1 MDQCME
7 AAKQITA
14 AHKERFWAA
23 ADAVNKGTPPPAPDY
38 SDSAA
43 KGIQADISTLPA
55 RKIIEA
61 AAKAGTKGSVTVDGK
76 IIPYDF
82 SQRSELK
89 DSQGRSILDG
99 HGNPIMTGT
108 GTLQQQQIELQGMR
122 ESADAIAKMSLDIQ
136 QRYGKDMNLEQLQ
149 RIKEADPVGW
159 EVRQKLAQTTLEE
172 LSAGRE
178 LGAAAGKQVEASVR
192 GAQSARGNIYGA
204 ANIGQEALAK
214 FDAGQRLLTQRMS
227 QAQAYALGTPI
238 TAQYGAISGAQQ
250 GAANFAPMQLQ
261 QGIGQNANAA
271 QQSAQF
277 ASSNYSTYVQGMAN
291 QSNPWM
297 EGLGMVAGM
306 AGSALGGP
314 LGGMLAG
321 GSPSSVSGPGGQ
333 HMKFQGNSGTAYS
346 AQGY

>member
-1 MDQCME
+1 MNDLMDQCKR
-7 AAKQITA
+7 AAKNIVA
-14 AHKERFWAA
+14 AHRQRFWAA
-23 ADAVNKGTPPPAPDY
+23 SDAVNKGTPPPAPDY

-61 AAKAGTKGSVTVDGK
+61 AAKAGTKGSVTVNGQV
-76 IIPYDF
+76 IPF
-82 SQRSELK
+82 
-89 DSQGRSILDG
+89 
-99 HGNPIMTGT
+99 NFTGV
-108 GTLQQQQIELQGMR
+108 GDLQQQAIDLEAMTV
-122 ESADAIAKMSLDIQ
+122 SADAIAAMNLDIQ
-136 QRYGKDMNLEQLQ
+136 ERYGEQMNLEHLK

-159 EVRQKLAQTTLEE
+159 ELRQQLAQTTLEE

-178 LGAAAGKQVEASVR
+178 LGAAGARQAEKSIR
-192 GAQSARGNIYGA
+192 GGQTARGNIYGA

-250 GAANFAPMQLQ
+250 GAANFSPMQLQ
-261 QGIGQNANAA
+261 GGMAQNPNAA
-271 QQSAQF
+271 GQAAQF

-297 EGLGMVAGM
+297 EGLGMVAGVAGQAVGGHYAGAAFA
-306 AGSALGGP
+306 AGSG
-314 LGGMLAG
+314 AG
-321 GSPSSVSGPGGQ
+321 GGGFSPRAIPAAPRGFPL
-333 HMKFQGNSGTAYS
+333 M
-346 AQGY
+346 

>member
-1 MDQCME
+1 MNKLMDQCME

-14 AHKERFWAA
+14 AYKERFWAA

-61 AAKAGTKGSVTVDGK
+61 AAKAGTKGSVDVNGK
-76 IIPYDF
+76 VIPYDF

-214 FDAGQRLLTQRMS
+214 FDAGQRLLTQS
-227 QAQAYALGTPI
+227 
-238 TAQYGAISGAQQ
+238 
-250 GAANFAPMQLQ
+250 
-261 QGIGQNANAA
+261 IGQNANAGGQA
-271 QQSAQF
+271 AQF

-297 EGLGMVAGM
+297 EGLGMVAGIAGQAVGGHFAGKAM
-306 AGSALGGP
+306 AGAPGGAFSGNSP
-314 LGGMLAG
+314 LGM
-321 GSPSSVSGPGGQ
+321 SSWGP
-333 HMKFQGNSGTAYS
+333 
-346 AQGY
+346 